1 MDLERAKRIFTAA
14 EGLSR
19 RDWET
24 IRDYI
29 DRAYEAAAR
38 DIELTPEA
46 AQQTLMRM
54 ANERSGGWAQPEG
67 ARQTR
72 MF

>member
-38 DIELTPEA
+38 DIELAPEA

-54 ANERSGGWAQPEG
+54 ANECGGGWAQPEG